1 MLKLKNLLLRE
12 FVLMHMTTVDWC
24 KIWETQYYFVT
35 LLKSHLHKS
44 TFLIFWVVLLLL
56 ACHPPLLILN
66 MLFECFFFLTKYLS
80 GNIPATLQGFFGSII
95 PSNLHGMCVSKL
107 ALRAWALS
115 NIAQWRWTHHWK
127 LLYVDYQ
134 QNNYK
139 SKANRSLAKPLNV
152 RCSSYG
158 WRRALPHEASYGQT
172 KWNPANLAQVS
183 LLKPW

>member
-1 MLKLKNLLLRE
+1 MRNTILFCHSAKISLAQEHIPYFLGGFA
-12 FVLMHMTTVDWC
+12 FVGLPPPFAHF
-24 KIWETQYYFVT
+24 EHAFR
-35 LLKSHLHKS
+35 
-44 TFLIFWVVLLLL
+44 VL
-56 ACHPPLLILN
+56 
-66 MLFECFFFLTKYLS
+66 FLTKYLS

-95 PSNLHGMCVSKL
+95 LSNLHGMCVSKL

-152 RCSSYG
+152 RCSSYR
-158 WRRALPHEASYGQT
+158 WRRALPREESYGRT

>member
-1 MLKLKNLLLRE
+1 MLRLKNLLLRE

-66 MLFECFFFLTKYLS
+66 MLFEWFFLTKYLS